1 MARGSSN
8 GAGSTNCAGDGA
20 AAISAATPAT
30 IQNTPRQ
37 ARAVA
42 CTVPAGLSLVAMT
55 SPRTIVLA
63 ALLAGAA
70 PTLAAPQTPLPRPG
84 GNLVALYKDLHSHPE
99 LAFQET
105 RSAAIMAAEARAA
118 GFTVTEG
125 VGGTGVVAV
134 MVNGPGP
141 TLLIRAD
148 MDGLPVKEETGLP
161 YASLATGKAAD
172 GSQTPVMHACGHDIH
187 MSVWA
192 GTARAMAA
200 AKDQWS
206 GTLVM
211 VAQPAEEAG
220 GGAKQMLADGL
231 YTRFPK
237 PQFALALHDDSRIPA
252 GKVSVPPTAALAA
265 GAMVDMTINGVGGHG
280 AYPATTK
287 DPVALAARIITGLQ
301 PLISREN
308 DPFQPGVITVGS
320 IHGGTKHN
328 IIPDQVKLQLTVRSY
343 DEAQQKRLL
352 DGIARVA
359 RGEAIAAGFPE
370 DKMPVVTVAHGVPA
384 TRNTPALAAR
394 VTETLKTKLGNDR
407 VVSLDPSMA
416 SEDYSEF
423 GLADPSIQTT
433 IFWLGG
439 VPQARWDAAQ
449 KGGPAIPS
457 LHNSG
462 WAPDPEPT
470 IATGVEAMTAAA
482 KMVLA
487 KP

>member
-1 MARGSSN
+1 
-8 GAGSTNCAGDGA
+8 
-20 AAISAATPAT
+20 
-30 IQNTPRQ
+30 
-37 ARAVA
+37 
-42 CTVPAGLSLVAMT
+42 MT
-55 SPRTIVLA
+55 MLRPFFAA
-63 ALLAGAA
+63 ALLATTASARAA
-70 PTLAAPQTPLPRPG
+70 PVD
-84 GNLVALYKDLHSHPE
+84 LVSLYKDLHAHPE

-105 RSAAIMAAEARAA
+105 RSAALMAAEARAA

-125 VGGTGVVAV
+125 VGKTGVVAV
-134 MVNGPGP
+134 LVNGSGP
-141 TLLIRAD
+141 TVLIRAD

-161 YASLATGKAAD
+161 YASSAMGRAAD
-172 GSQTPVMHACGHDIH
+172 GSLTPVMHACGHDIH
-187 MSVWA
+187 MSVWV
-192 GTARAMAA
+192 GVARAMAA
-200 AKDQWS
+200 AKSRWQ

-220 GGAKQMLADGL
+220 GGAKAMLADGL

-252 GKVSVPPTAALAA
+252 GTVSVPATAALAA
-265 GAMVDMTINGVGGHG
+265 GAMVDISVPGIGGHG

-328 IIPDQVKLQLTVRSY
+328 IIPDLVKLQLTVRSY
-343 DEAQQKRLL
+343 DVAQQKRLL

-359 RGEAIAAGFPE
+359 RGEAIAAGFPA
-370 DKMPVVTVAHGVPA
+370 DKMPVVNIVHDVPA

-394 VTETLKTKLGNDR
+394 VAAILTQTLGADR
-407 VVSLDPSMA
+407 VIGLDPSMA

-423 GLADPSIQTT
+423 GLADSAIQTT

-439 VPQARWDAAQ
+439 VPRARWEAAQ
-449 KGGPAIPS
+449 QGGPAIPS

-462 WAPDPEPT
+462 WAPDPAPT
-470 IATGVEAMTAAA
+470 IATGVEAMRAAA
-482 KMVLA
+482 MMVLT
-487 KP
+487 K

>member
-1 MARGSSN
+1 
-8 GAGSTNCAGDGA
+8 
-20 AAISAATPAT
+20 
-30 IQNTPRQ
+30 
-37 ARAVA
+37 
-42 CTVPAGLSLVAMT
+42 MT
-55 SPRTIVLA
+55 HPRTLA
-63 ALLAGAA
+63 FVALLATAGPGVAAA
-70 PTLAAPQTPLPRPG
+70 PVPKPG
-84 GNLVALYKDLHSHPE
+84 GDLVALYKDLHSHPE
-99 LAFQET
+99 LAFQEH
-105 RSAAIMAAEARAA
+105 RSAAILAAEARKA

-134 MVNGPGP
+134 MVNGSGP

-148 MDGLPVKEETGLP
+148 MDGLPVKEATGLP
-161 YASLATGKAAD
+161 YASTATGKAPD
-172 GSQTPVMHACGHDIH
+172 GSDTPVMHACGHDIH
-187 MSVWA
+187 MTVWT
-192 GTARAMAA
+192 GVARAMAA
-200 AKDQWS
+200 ARNTWS

-220 GGAKQMLADGL
+220 GGAKRMLQDGL

-252 GKVSVPPTAALAA
+252 GKVSVPATAALAA
-265 GAMVDMTINGVGGHG
+265 GSMVDVSVPGIGGHG
-280 AYPATTK
+280 AYPATTR
-287 DPVALAARIITGLQ
+287 DPVMLAARIITGLQ

-308 DPFQPGVITVGS
+308 DPFQPAVITVGS

-328 IIPDQVKLQLTVRSY
+328 IIPDMVKLQLTVRSY
-343 DEAQQKRLL
+343 DVAQQKRLL

-359 RGEAIAAGFPE
+359 RGEALAAGFP
-370 DKMPVVTVAHGVPA
+370 DNRMPEVIVGHDVPA

-394 VTETLKTKLGNDR
+394 VTGTLKKALGPDR
-407 VVSLDPSMA
+407 VVTLDPSMA

-423 GLADPSIQTT
+423 GLADPAIQTT

-439 VPQARWDAAQ
+439 VPQAQWDAAQ

-462 WAPDPEPT
+462 WAPDPAPT

-482 KMVLA
+482 VDVLA
-487 KP
+487 SK